1 MAGEYGA
8 GEDEKPAA
16 VVGRVVQQIGLQT
29 QPELQAL
36 VELGGLRCRVCV
48 VEGVF
53 VGLGGFCTGIT
64 PDR

>member
-1 MAGEYGA
+1 M
-8 GEDEKPAA
+8 
-16 VVGRVVQQIGLQT
+16 VGRVVQQIGLQT

-53 VGLGGFCTGIT
+53 VGLGGFCMGIT